1 MTTAAL
7 APRTNGGAT
16 PSQVVR
22 MTDVPADLAEQ
33 FLAVYRAGFAPL
45 DVRSAARQSLTDDE
59 FRAEMSDETVV
70 KFVAFDESGEAGSMA
85 IIATDLNVVP
95 WISVP
100 YYAHRYPEPYSRGA
114 VYYVNAVVVRP
125 DRQGGPWSKVVLE
138 AMYRFVA
145 ENRAVMAFDCCG
157 YNVDT
162 VKLVETTT
170 RAVHRIAVVE
180 TAELD
185 QQRYYAFDMTGGLR

>member
-7 APRTNGGAT
+7 APRALGGAT

-45 DVRSAARQSLTDDE
+45 EVRSAARQALTDEE
-59 FRAEMSDETVV
+59 FLAEMSDPTVV
-70 KFVAFDESGEAGSMA
+70 KFVAFDENGEAGSMSF
-85 IIATDLNVVP
+85 IATDLNVVP

-100 YYAHRYPEPYSRGA
+100 YYAHRYPEPYARGA

-138 AMYRFVA
+138 EMYRFVA